1 MVAISSRGERVTLVL
16 NDYTVADLMT
26 VDPVIVSADAS
37 IEEAEQ
43 LLRNY
48 RVTGLPVVDEHGM
61 LVGVIS
67 QTDLL
72 WGPGLHIAAL
82 LRSKTSGLRVGE
94 LMTSPPVTVPL
105 SVTIIEA
112 ARVMLEH
119 KVHRVVA
126 IDEQGR
132 PIGVLSATDY
142 VGLVAESA

>member
-1 MVAISSRGERVTLVL
+1 VTLVL

-26 VDPVIVSADAS
+26 VDPVVVSVDAS

-43 LLRNY
+43 LLRTY

-105 SVTIIEA
+105 STAIVEA
-112 ARVMLEH
+112 ARIMLEH
-119 KVHRVVA
+119 KVHRLVA
-126 IDEQGR
+126 IDDQAR
-132 PIGVLSATDY
+132 PVGVLSATDY
-142 VGLVAESA
+142 VGLVAETA